1 MAKLDELWDPVPR
14 RLIADMRSEKWTAE
28 RPAPDLVGWLWA
40 FRQMDDGS
48 MPSTRDLTT
57 YTAWGNRKAGRVL
70 NEAMESWKMW
80 SGKHAERQAPHG
92 ATKRITS
99 APPAHHLC
107 TTPAPPAHLSESV
120 VVDTV
125 EDERITSA
133 PPAHHLC
140 TTPAPPAHR
149 RARSFLR
156 KESDT
161 TVQGEESGSPDL
173 VPSPPPAEPSGSPAD
188 LWSKAADLAEG
199 AGLSEMETPTADPEA
214 WRAFEEF
221 QPSSDAYVFDDAEP
235 VAVIEQP
242 SDPRQIES
250 PDHDSFDPASM
261 VLPRTVGANP
271 QRYTLHAV
279 NADAKATPDVASTSP
294 AQPFD
299 PIEEFATPSP
309 PPSASPAARPR
320 GLSSEGAPE
329 PVAPPQS
336 APSLFGRTDAAPM
349 PSEPAKAPPR
359 ARKAT
364 AANKAADALAVYAA
378 WRVYHP
384 RAAETPTPDTLRT
397 LGRILTEAG
406 GLDGALLLME
416 WVHLGTCERA
426 RQLRGEA
433 PWPDGRRT
441 VYTDLGSLS
450 RHVAGRLEMARSWKE
465 GATDK
470 DSGLNVINLQPHTY
484 RGPPNRTTRDID
496 FYKAL
501 ELI

>member
-1 MAKLDELWDPVPR
+1 
-14 RLIADMRSEKWTAE
+14 
-28 RPAPDLVGWLWA
+28 
-40 FRQMDDGS
+40 
-48 MPSTRDLTT
+48 
-57 YTAWGNRKAGRVL
+57 
-70 NEAMESWKMW
+70 MESWKMW

-107 TTPAPPAHLSESV
+107 TTRAPPAHLSESV

-161 TVQGEESGSPDL
+161 TAQGEESGSPDL
-173 VPSPPPAEPSGSPAD
+173 VPSPPPAEPSGFPAD
-188 LWSKAADLAEG
+188 IWSRAADLAEG

-221 QPSSDAYVFDDAEP
+221 QPSSDAYVFEDAEP
-235 VAVIEQP
+235 VGAYEQP
-242 SDPRQIES
+242 SDPRQIE
-250 PDHDSFDPASM
+250 
-261 VLPRTVGANP
+261 
-271 QRYTLHAV
+271 
-279 NADAKATPDVASTSP
+279 SP

-320 GLSSEGAPE
+320 GLSSEGAPG
-329 PVAPPQS
+329 PAGGPQD
-336 APSLFGRTDAAPM
+336 APSLFGRTDTAPEA
-349 PSEPAKAPPR
+349 SAPAKAPPR

-364 AANKAADALAVYAA
+364 AADKAADALAVYGA

-384 RAAETPTPDTLRT
+384 RAAETPTPDTVKT
-397 LGRILTEAG
+397 LGRLLIEAG
-406 GLDGALLLME
+406 GLDGAMLLME
-416 WVHLGTCERA
+416 WAHVGTCERA
-426 RQLRGEA
+426 RQLRGEH

>member
-1 MAKLDELWDPVPR
+1 
-14 RLIADMRSEKWTAE
+14 
-28 RPAPDLVGWLWA
+28 
-40 FRQMDDGS
+40 
-48 MPSTRDLTT
+48 
-57 YTAWGNRKAGRVL
+57 
-70 NEAMESWKMW
+70 
-80 SGKHAERQAPHG
+80 
-92 ATKRITS
+92 
-99 APPAHHLC
+99 
-107 TTPAPPAHLSESV
+107 
-120 VVDTV
+120 
-125 EDERITSA
+125 
-133 PPAHHLC
+133 
-140 TTPAPPAHR
+140 
-149 RARSFLR
+149 
-156 KESDT
+156 
-161 TVQGEESGSPDL
+161 
-173 VPSPPPAEPSGSPAD
+173 
-188 LWSKAADLAEG
+188 
-199 AGLSEMETPTADPEA
+199 METPTADPEA

-450 RHVAGRLEMARSWKE
+450 RHVASRLEMAHDWKDKS
-465 GATDK
+465 TDK
-470 DSGLNVINLQPHTY
+470 DTGLKVLHVPETPRASF
-484 RGPPNRTTRDID
+484 RGRDTTNAMNILADIARRD
-496 FYKAL
+496 L
-501 ELI
+501 ERQHGI

>member
-1 MAKLDELWDPVPR
+1 MSGWEPIEVRWIIATLQALPKPWPDEAVMMWLRYAAKAVALDRVVECPSAAGPWRQRDTMLGQRELAAATGRKWWDIR
-14 RLIADMRSEKWTAE
+14 KIYEAKEWADPSSRSPHKILT
-28 RPAPDLVGWLWA
+28 PDA
-40 FRQMDDGS
+40 QD
-48 MPSTRDLTT
+48 P
-57 YTAWGNRKAGRVL
+57 
-70 NEAMESWKMW
+70 
-80 SGKHAERQAPHG
+80 HAVRTDA
-92 ATKRITS
+92 KRES
-99 APPAHHLC
+99 APQADRPSRSPHKIL
-107 TTPAPPAHLSESV
+107 TPDAQDPHAV
-120 VVDTV
+120 RT
-125 EDERITSA
+125 
-133 PPAHHLC
+133 
-140 TTPAPPAHR
+140 
-149 RARSFLR
+149 RARDQSFTGAQAQ
-156 KESDT
+156 ST
-161 TVQGEESGSPDL
+161 GTGERAPDL